1 MKPFGKLD
9 RRAFLGRLLAGF
21 GVVGLSGLADG
32 ARGLLGRVAHAAEGL
47 WGSLVGLSA
56 EITPVGRF
64 YTVSKNIFDPSVDGT
79 GWKVEIKGRVERPYT
94 LTLEE
99 LKRLPAVT
107 KPHTLMCI
115 SNEVGGELI
124 SNAEWKGVPLRLIL
138 ERVGIRPGSTEL
150 ILRARDGYS
159 DSFPLKA
166 ALAEGT
172 ILAYEM
178 NGKPLERQHGFPAR
192 VLVMG
197 IYGMKNVK
205 WLTELEV
212 ADYDYKGYWEAR
224 GWSDEA
230 IYKTFSRI
238 DIPAPRAALQ
248 HGERHWI
255 AGVAFAGDRGVKA
268 VEVSVDGGKGWQ
280 PARVKPALGPHAW
293 ALWAYEWT
301 PAAPGGATLVVR
313 AIDGTGAV
321 QSAGP
326 KPPLPDGA
334 EGHDMVSVRVV

>member
-1 MKPFGKLD
+1 MKPFGKLG

-21 GVVGLSGLADG
+21 GVVGLSGLAGG
-32 ARGLLGRVAHAAEGL
+32 ARDFLGRAAQAAEVF
-47 WGSLVGLSA
+47 WKSLAGLSA
-56 EITPVGRF
+56 EITPVGQF
-64 YTVSKNIFDPSVDGT
+64 YTVSKNIFDPSVDER

-138 ERVGIRPGSTEL
+138 ERAGIKPGSSEL

-212 ADYDYKGYWEAR
+212 ADFDYKGYWEAR
-224 GWSDEA
+224 GWSDQA

-238 DIPAPRAALQ
+238 DLPAPRAALQ

-293 ALWAYEWT
+293 VLWAYEWT

-313 AIDGTGAV
+313 AIDGTGTV
-321 QSAGP
+321 QPVGP
-326 KPPLPDGA
+326 KSPLPDGA
-334 EGHDMVSVRVV
+334 EGYHMVPVRVV

>member
-1 MKPFGKLD
+1 MSAVGREG
-9 RRAFLGRLLAGF
+9 RRVFLGRLLAGC
-21 GVVGLSGLADG
+21 GVMGLTSLGGGVRA
-32 ARGLLGRVAHAAEGL
+32 LLGRIAEAAEGL
-47 WGSLVGLSA
+47 WKSLTGLST
-56 EITPVGRF
+56 EVTPVGRF
-64 YTVSKNIFDPSVDGT
+64 YTVSKNVFDPSLDARI
-79 GWKVEIKGRVERPYT
+79 WKVEIKGRVERPGS
-94 LTLEE
+94 LTLDE

-138 ERVGIRPGSTEL
+138 ERAGIKPGSTEL

-159 DSFPLKA
+159 DSFPLAA

-178 NGKPLERQHGFPAR
+178 NGRPLERQHGFPAR

-205 WLTELEV
+205 WLSELEV
-212 ADYDYKGYWEAR
+212 ADYDYKGYWEVR

-238 DIPAPRAALQ
+238 DVPAPGSSLRR
-248 HGERHWI
+248 GERHWI
-255 AGVAFAGDRGVKA
+255 AGVAFAGDRGVTA
-268 VEVSVDGGKGWQ
+268 VEVSVDGGKAWQ
-280 PARVKPALGPHAW
+280 PAQVKPALGPHTW
-293 ALWAYEWT
+293 VLWAYAWT
-301 PAAPGGATLVVR
+301 PEAAGATSLVVR
-313 AIDGTGAV
+313 AVDGTGAV
-321 QSAGP
+321 QPPGP
-326 KPPLPDGA
+326 RPPLPDGA
-334 EGHDMVSVRVV
+334 EGYHIVPVKIV

>member
-1 MKPFGKLD
+1 MRLFAGQT
-9 RRAFLGRLLAGF
+9 RRTFVGRLLAGC
-21 GVVGLSGLADG
+21 GVLGLSRLAAG
-32 ARGLLGRVAHAAEGL
+32 ATTLFGRVAEAAEGL
-47 WGSLVGLSA
+47 WAGIAGLAA
-56 EITPVGRF
+56 EITPVGQF
-64 YTVSKNIFDPSVDGT
+64 YTVSKNVFDPAVDARS
-79 GWKVEIKGRVERPYT
+79 WRLQIKGRVERPYT

-99 LKRLPAVT
+99 IKRLPAVT

-115 SNEVGGELI
+115 SNEVGGDLI
-124 SNAEWKGVPLRLIL
+124 SSAEWKGVPLRPLL
-138 ERVGIRPGSTEL
+138 ERAGIKPGSTEL

-159 DSFPLKA
+159 DSFPLQA

-178 NGKPLERQHGFPAR
+178 NGKPVERQHGFPAR

-212 ADYDYKGYWEAR
+212 ADYDYKGYWEVR

-238 DIPAPRAALQ
+238 DVPAPRATLRR
-248 HGERHWI
+248 GERHWI

-268 VEVSVDGGKGWQ
+268 VEVSVDGGEGWQ
-280 PARVKPALGPHAW
+280 PARIKPALGPHAW
-293 ALWAYEWT
+293 VLWAYEWV
-301 PAAPGGATLVVR
+301 PAVPGQATLMVR
-313 AIDGTGAV
+313 AIDGTGVV
-321 QSAGP
+321 QPPGP

-334 EGHDMVSVRVV
+334 EGYHVVPVKVV